1 MNSIIKN
8 SFQRITL
15 VCTLSLGFL
24 ASYSPSLQSQTSESP
39 LKQLQTS
46 GSPSD
51 RDALIRKPL
60 RAETDDRHETIGKSK
75 SSGETTLVPFM
86 PPPLPDTAKDG
97 STGKSKSSG
106 ETTIMPF
113 VPPPLPDTA
122 KDGPTGR
129 IQGGGTRGPCQKYK
143 DLTALVPVT
152 EGFVWGLTSAERP
165 TFWFFVPEPLT
176 TELPTEFVLQDG
188 ADNYVYKTSWK
199 MPKMQSGVVSISV
212 PSTAKPLDIGKGYR
226 WTFSIACDPARPSAS
241 VFVQGS
247 LQRMGLDPVLERQL
261 EAATLRERVDLYAA
275 NGIWYDALTNLIQLR
290 QTNPED
296 ASLVRDWKSF
306 LQSVG
311 LEAIAQQPI
320 VQCCTPEK

>member
-39 LKQLQTS
+39 LKQFQTY

-60 RAETDDRHETIGKSK
+60 RAETDDRHETI
-75 SSGETTLVPFM
+75 
-86 PPPLPDTAKDG
+86 
-97 STGKSKSSG
+97 GKSKSSG

-296 ASLVRDWKSF
+296 AALVRDWKSF